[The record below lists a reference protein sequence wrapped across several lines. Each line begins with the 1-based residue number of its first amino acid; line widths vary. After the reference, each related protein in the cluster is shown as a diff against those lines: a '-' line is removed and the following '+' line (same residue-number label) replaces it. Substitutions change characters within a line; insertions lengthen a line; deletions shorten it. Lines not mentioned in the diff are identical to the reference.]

1 MRCGIHS
8 IDGCMK
14 EERSNAK
21 ESLHALDV
29 TKAEPLDGN
38 LSHPLPLLSTF
49 LLLTFLAPSVLRRGT
64 IDLIRNG

>member
-14 EERSNAK
+14 EERRNAK
-21 ESLHALDV
+21 DSLHTLDV
-29 TKAEPLDGN
+29 TKAEPLDRN

-49 LLLTFLAPSVLRRGT
+49 LLTFLAPSVLRRGT